1 MDPRHFSH
9 DLRLT
14 FRSISYIQELTSKSR
29 NITIPHI
36 TERIPEQS
44 GMISRLIDHIQ
55 QQLAS
60 QEELS
65 LRFAA
70 VLLAVL
76 DDPLVEESLQHFL
89 LLMNVMQKSGKRLEE
104 FAIACLEHIVASL
117 CDLRQDSECIT
128 VIEKLDVY
136 HWNIGQSLRY
146 EVLQVL

>member
-1 MDPRHFSH
+1 
-9 DLRLT
+9 
-14 FRSISYIQELTSKSR
+14 
-29 NITIPHI
+29 
-36 TERIPEQS
+36 
-44 GMISRLIDHIQ
+44 MISRLIDHVQ

-89 LLMNVMQKSGKRLEE
+89 LLMNVMQESGKWFEE